1 MSSSEIHQ
9 IASELKAR
17 GISPTTAM
25 IKARLSQP
33 IPMAEL
39 LKGLSQWKQ
48 AQLKAPQAEPA
59 PETSFEAPQPQPD
72 PATPE
77 ADGPSLQ
84 SLSDRLTRLEQKLDR
99 LLALMTQPR

>member
-59 PETSFEAPQPQPD
+59 QETQVQAPCAQSD
-72 PATPE
+72 SATPE

-84 SLSDRLTRLEQKLDR
+84 SLSDRLARLEQKLDH